1 MSSRRGEMSCAPP
14 MAGLIASIAA
24 VQRRETRENTSTAK
38 CSPATPGTRSSS
50 SPSGS
55 EHARSPPLSHR
66 RGPRPPAGCVRR
78 GDGAR
83 LNNRSPPPWRTRY
96 PFTLDLFS
104 NTSLAS
110 GLGLGVTAFPTTFK
124 ADDSDH
130 APLSAIL
137 HITDGRHA
145 AIDLRLVDPAKR
157 MRRATSS
164 TPSSPMLSASG
175 PRPAITPI
183 GARTGSPSKNPAP
196 GSSSS
201 PILMLWTAPPRARE
215 CHGCGGC

>member
-1 MSSRRGEMSCAPP
+1 
-14 MAGLIASIAA
+14 MAH
-24 VQRRETRENTSTAK
+24 K
-38 CSPATPGTRSSS
+38 
-50 SPSGS
+50 
-55 EHARSPPLSHR
+55 
-66 RGPRPPAGCVRR
+66 
-78 GDGAR
+78 D
-83 LNNRSPPPWRTRY
+83 

-201 PILMLWTAPPRARE
+201 PILAQFRSRPPGASRPIAGSGMNWFASACRRPRSPICRTTRSPRRSSAYSTISTPARCASSSARPTRWAPASTSSFA
-215 CHGCGGC
+215 